1 MSKELEVILA
11 QHQLRQ
17 IDTPRNGDCFF
28 HALKM
33 MLGHTDDVK
42 TMRLKVVEN
51 MKRLFGKNVE
61 NQGLVNGSNVFGG
74 TMLFDDLLD
83 RSRYT
88 TWDAYFVKMSMP
100 GEWADDPCIWSA
112 VLLYDV
118 KITVYVSDGTV
129 RVFDK
134 LNSWG
139 LGTTSRSISIGN
151 WTQRHFV
158 AIGVLN
164 APGVPQSKTSKT
176 DIDDQLEDL
185 DMQMN
190 TSVNIISLKDMYE
203 HTYREAQSFEDVRM
217 DYDTANLVGALSK
230 KHVHLKA
237 FDILYRKEGVE
248 RDSDTAEKKAGR
260 AKIRKTVMGFLRDLQ
275 GDFVQKRLGEVGRKV
290 ANMVEKDYKLSG
302 MTGEKYKEKLNDYFS
317 YARDLIVS
325 YFSEAPEVEMVVD
338 MAKRGRLLR
347 IIQMAI
353 KIGLNYQMLSEFNV
367 KFLPEQY
374 EFDDEDYD
382 TYFAD
387 RIVEEDYR
395 KVKVSDLATSP
406 YWEGIRVVPD
416 MGDYVSVQSLGSDQL
431 VNMVKRTTLYKIYQV
446 SKDYRLNLDDASP
459 SALKTLCSLKTL
471 ELAPD
476 VHEGACRYFE
486 GGMDWMEDLY
496 TAWLNSNKSFK
507 PYRKSV
513 EDTST
518 FITVPDIPYSAETTV
533 NEVMDDLSLLPGLI
547 QYRKHDDHENEI
559 RKNGDLFLV
568 NVPSDAEFAMELSQQ
583 FVELGFLPEGY
594 ERYCGVKVGE
604 VRAKRSA
611 SGMESPSKRP
621 RERLFTAVETY

>member
-1 MSKELEVILA
+1 MSKE
-11 QHQLRQ
+11 
-17 IDTPRNGDCFF
+17 
-28 HALKM
+28 
-33 MLGHTDDVK
+33 
-42 TMRLKVVEN
+42 
-51 MKRLFGKNVE
+51 
-61 NQGLVNGSNVFGG
+61 S
-74 TMLFDDLLD
+74 
-83 RSRYT
+83 
-88 TWDAYFVKMSMP
+88 
-100 GEWADDPCIWSA
+100 
-112 VLLYDV
+112 
-118 KITVYVSDGTV
+118 
-129 RVFDK
+129 
-134 LNSWG
+134 
-139 LGTTSRSISIGN
+139 
-151 WTQRHFV
+151 
-158 AIGVLN
+158 
-164 APGVPQSKTSKT
+164 

-190 TSVNIISLKDMYE
+190 SSVNIISLKDMYNS
-203 HTYREAQSFEDVRM
+203 TFQSKEPLKDFSWDPSALVNSLTGVFKRVSRL
-217 DYDTANLVGALSK
+217 LVGNLEK
-230 KHVHLKA
+230 KLG
-237 FDILYRKEGVE
+237 RKT
-248 RDSDTAEKKAGR
+248 SDAEKKAVWMP
-260 AKIRKTVMGFLRDLQ
+260 IRDYLAQLKRDNTGGKSVVVEKLESLIENDYSRSAL
-275 GDFVQKRLGEVGRKV
+275 GSDEYKKATKDYQKYAIQLLVSQFGEV
-290 ANMVEKDYKLSG
+290 
-302 MTGEKYKEKLNDYFS
+302 
-317 YARDLIVS
+317 
-325 YFSEAPEVEMVVD
+325 PEMDVTVD
-338 MAKRGRLLR
+338 MAKKSRLLR

-353 KIGLNYQMLSEFNV
+353 KIGLNYQMLSEFDV

-374 EFDDEDYD
+374 EFDDDDYE
-382 TYFAD
+382 TYFAG
-387 RIVEEDYR
+387 VLVPPGK

-486 GGMDWMEDLY
+486 GGMDWMGDLY

-568 NVPSDAEFAMELSQQ
+568 NDPSDAEFAMELSQQ

-611 SGMESPSKRP
+611 SGTVSPSKRP